1 MRTAIQASAEVCT
14 AIQASAEVRTAIQ
27 ASAEVRTAIQASAE
41 VRTATQASAEVRTAI
56 QASAEERLDDDND
69 GMDAGKCKALDIVS
83 VMAWAGRDK
92 LLENRAL
99 SSPQVAA
106 HFLLFALSSL

>member
-1 MRTAIQASAEVCT
+1 MRQYKKRTSFFLFNLNSHIIQSEK
-14 AIQASAEVRTAIQ
+14 IS
-27 ASAEVRTAIQASAE
+27 S
-41 VRTATQASAEVRTAI
+41 
-56 QASAEERLDDDND
+56 ERLDDDND

-106 HFLLFALSSL
+106 HFLLSALSSL